1 MSAGQQAPPGNRP
14 PDLPTPVPER
24 GVEAPPAFGRFRLTR
39 KLGAGN
45 FGEVWRAD
53 DLFLGEPVAVKFLN
67 KAFTG
72 EVNSLDGLKREVRT
86 LRRLSHPNIVRV
98 HDLVY
103 DSRHTAIVMEFID
116 GHTLAELLG
125 ASPNSCLQPE
135 DIEIWLP
142 QLASVFD
149 YLHRSEGIIHSDL
162 KPLNIMLSATG
173 RLKVADFGLAST
185 LTETTSH
192 HTKIGPRPGTL
203 AYMSPQQLR
212 GARAAIADDIYAL
225 GATLFHLLTGTVPF
239 RGNTA
244 EMLSM
249 EARAPTISMRRY
261 ETGKGSMTPVPDY
274 WEAAI
279 AACLSKGAHLRPAS
293 VRDVVR
299 WLKAEPGGHSRTS
312 DLGTSVILPSAS
324 SPVKAAK
331 PAPPAAWQPL
341 APGHANPPPAPIP
354 GPASPPPPAASPKPA
369 ISSTTKPSSAQLPRA
384 ARRNPNLV
392 WFILL
397 GVGVFVLIALLI
409 FALRFL

>member
-1 MSAGQQAPPGNRP
+1 MSAAQQAPPGNRP

-24 GVEAPPAFGRFRLTR
+24 GGEAPPAFGRFRLTR

-103 DSRHTAIVMEFID
+103 DSRHTAIVMEYID
-116 GHTLAELLG
+116 GHTLAALIG
-125 ASPNSCLQPE
+125 ASPNGCLQPE

-162 KPLNIMLSATG
+162 KPLNIMLSQTG

-212 GARAAIADDIYAL
+212 GARAAVADDIYAL

-249 EARAPTISMRRY
+249 ETRAPTISMRRY
-261 ETGKGSMTPVPDY
+261 ETGKGSLAPVPDF

-279 AACLSKGAHLRPAS
+279 AACLAKGAHLRPAS

-299 WLKAEPGGHSRTS
+299 WLKAEPAGHSRTS
-312 DLGTSVILPSAS
+312 DLGTSVILPSAT
-324 SPVKAAK
+324 PVK
-331 PAPPAAWQPL
+331 PAPPPAWQPL
-341 APGHANPPPAPIP
+341 VSGPIPPTPPPAPP
-354 GPASPPPPAASPKPA
+354 PTPAPAPVSPPPPATPASA
-369 ISSTTKPSSAQLPRA
+369 TKPSSTQLPRVI
-384 ARRNPNLV
+384 RRDSTKIWL
-392 WFILL
+392 ILL
-397 GVGVFVLIALLI
+397 GVGVLILIALLI